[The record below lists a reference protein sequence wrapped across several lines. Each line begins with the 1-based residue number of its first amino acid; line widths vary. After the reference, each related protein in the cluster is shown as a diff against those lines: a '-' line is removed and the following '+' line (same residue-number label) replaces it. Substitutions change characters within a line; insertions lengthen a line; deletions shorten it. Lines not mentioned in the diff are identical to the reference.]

1 MYGSTCFERLSA
13 HHQER
18 TTSWPSWLR
27 FGDVITCFASGSD
40 RRLYWSIPSRFTQA
54 AREEAGIFLCAISA
68 RFRAMAFPTF
78 FHTYMPLTAAFQ
90 FRIWSRPSS
99 SLNNFV
105 PSSSR
110 LSHGP
115 SSSETS
121 SHYFLGYTRTQS
133 PGWYRYNLKTVS
145 FQMSSTLWC
154 INSILQSLNYWRRRK
169 ANRIIFRAWMR
180 HVKIIYHWG
189 MWDLQ

>member
-1 MYGSTCFERLSA
+1 MAQHVSGASPPIIRSVQLHGPRGYGLVRRQRVSSLGRIVDCTDLFRPVSLRPSA
-13 HHQER
+13 KR
-18 TTSWPSWLR
+18 PVFSWC
-27 FGDVITCFASGSD
+27 G
-40 RRLYWSIPSRFTQA
+40 
-54 AREEAGIFLCAISA
+54 ISA
-68 RFRAMAFPTF
+68 RFRATAFPTF
-78 FHTYMPLTAAFQ
+78 FHPYMSLAAAFQ

-121 SHYFLGYTRTQS
+121 SYYFLGYRRIQS

-145 FQMSSTLWC
+145 FQMSS
-154 INSILQSLNYWRRRK
+154 SL
-169 ANRIIFRAWMR
+169 
-180 HVKIIYHWG
+180 
-189 MWDLQ
+189 